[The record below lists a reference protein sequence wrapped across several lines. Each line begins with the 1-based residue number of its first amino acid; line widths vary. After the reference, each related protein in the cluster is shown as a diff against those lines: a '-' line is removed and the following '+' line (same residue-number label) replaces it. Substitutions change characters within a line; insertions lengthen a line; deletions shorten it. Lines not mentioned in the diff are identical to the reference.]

1 MVEATSDI
9 CGVSSGW
16 IGQYIR
22 SGIGGYVV
30 GTSIVL
36 GEAYL
41 LRPLNIPTEFQL
53 LIPLIAVII
62 ILLIAPQGLVGLISK
77 ITQKK
82 V

>member
-1 MVEATSDI
+1 MLF
-9 CGVSSGW
+9 
-16 IGQYIR
+16 R
-22 SGIGGYVV
+22 SLGGYVV
-30 GTSIVL
+30 GTCIVL

-53 LIPLIAVII
+53 LIPLIVVII